1 MAEKKQ
7 RRVTESEK
15 RRHRKAVKRNRF
27 LAKLAI
33 FALVIGLAFLGI
45 NKFIS
50 SRYQSGGQ
58 IDEDIKT
65 AEDLQEKL

>member
-27 LAKLAI
+27 LAKLGI
-33 FALVIGLAFLGI
+33 FALVVCLVVFGV

-50 SRYQSGGQ
+50 SRYQTGEQ
-58 IDEDIKT
+58 IDNDIKLPMT
-65 AEDLQEKL
+65 